1 MRALAWLFYLMARV
15 VGVLRGRARHTA
27 SSTTGV
33 ENVDSSDSREE
44 ENTGRRN
51 IYPLW

>member
-15 VGVLRGRARHTA
+15 VGLLRGRARHTA
-27 SSTTGV
+27 SSATGV
-33 ENVDSSDSREE
+33 ENADFSGSRED
-44 ENTGRRN
+44 ENAGRRN